1 MWLKLEL
8 IQGLKVMQSP
18 VMKNLYKTTAFSR
31 VDEDL
36 YYGGL

>member
-1 MWLKLEL
+1 MWLKSEP
-8 IQGLKVMQSP
+8 IQGLKVMQNP
-18 VMKNLYKTTAFSR
+18 VMKNLEKTTAFPQ

>member
-1 MWLKLEL
+1 MWLKSEP
-8 IQGLKVMQSP
+8 IQDLKVLQNT
-18 VMKNLYKTTAFSR
+18 VMKNLEITTAFSR

>member
-1 MWLKLEL
+1 MWFKSEPV
-8 IQGLKVMQSP
+8 QGLKVMQNP
-18 VMKNLYKTTAFSR
+18 MMKNLDKTTAFPR